1 MSKYRDGLRIVAD
14 ILFIAR
20 KRAKKT
26 QIMYQANLS
35 YKLLC
40 RYMVKVVDAG
50 LIAIE
55 GEDYVLTTKG
65 EEFLCRHEEYSKGC
79 KSLEEYF
86 NYVNNEKMILEK
98 MCFNAGHVD
107 NKVNRTY
114 RNREV
119 KKTMM

>member
-20 KRAKKT
+20 RGAKKT

-40 RYMVKVVDAG
+40 RYLVKVVDAG
-50 LIAIE
+50 LIATE

-65 EEFLCRHEEYSKGC
+65 EEFLSRHEEYSKGC
-79 KSLEEYF
+79 KSLEEHF

-98 MCFNAGHVD
+98 MCFSADNNA
-107 NKVNRTY
+107 NCTY
-114 RNREV
+114 KNREV